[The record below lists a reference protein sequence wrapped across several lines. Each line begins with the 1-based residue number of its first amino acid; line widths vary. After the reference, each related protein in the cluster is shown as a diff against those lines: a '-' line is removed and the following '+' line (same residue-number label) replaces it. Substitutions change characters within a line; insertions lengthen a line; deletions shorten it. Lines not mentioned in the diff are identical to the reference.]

1 MSDRT
6 SMSVIVYFDREPTAE
21 EGQRFEGISDNY
33 YGEDWGLGDPD
44 RHTLSFGVQEN
55 VCGGSEEIFEQLR
68 EALPDAAEVVVWED
82 PKYEWLGQV
91 FRWKHGQEEP
101 FSAECDANGLVVLTE
116 IEVEKILDGVA
127 TRPAADAVIEVREL
141 RTKLL
146 EAIGKVPACGK

>member
-6 SMSVIVYFDREPTAE
+6 SMSVIVYFDREPSAE
-21 EGQRFEGISDNY
+21 ERMRFAEISDTH

-44 RHTLSFGVQEN
+44 RHTLSFGVHEN

-82 PKYEWLGQV
+82 PKYEWLGRV
-91 FRWKHGQEEP
+91 FRWNHGQEEP

-116 IEVEKILDGVA
+116 IEVEKILDGVT

-146 EAIGKVPACGK
+146 KAIGKVPA